1 MSPRVKVAILLLAAG
16 RGERLG
22 ADVPKAFLQLG
33 GEPLLLHSAA
43 RLLAAVRSSDSCEVV
58 VLVQPEDRI
67 ELVPGCLDRLRE
79 IMPKGVEPKI
89 VDGGATRQESMNCGL
104 AATSDDVDLVCVHDA
119 ARALVSIERTRE
131 CLRTAQA
138 VGAALLA
145 IPAADTLKRVTGSQ
159 VTETLDR
166 SSIYYAQTPQIARR
180 DWFLE
185 AAARAN
191 DEGFTAT
198 DDASLLEHAG
208 RPVAVVS
215 GSTGNLKITRP
226 DDLPVARALL
236 ACDPTPFPKQR

>member
-33 GEPLLLHSAA
+33 GETLLVHSAA
-43 RLLAAVRSSDSCEVV
+43 RLLAAVRSPDSCEVV
-58 VLVQPEDRI
+58 VLVQPEDRVD
-67 ELVPGCLDRLRE
+67 LVPACLERLRE
-79 IMPKGVEPKI
+79 IMPRGTEPKI
-89 VDGGATRQESMNCGL
+89 VDGGATRQESMGLGL

-119 ARALVSIERTRE
+119 ARALVPIDRTRE
-131 CLRTAQA
+131 CLQTAQA

-145 IPAADTLKRVTGSQ
+145 VPAADTLKRVTGSQ

-180 DWFLE
+180 DWFM
-185 AAARAN
+185 AAAAQAN
-191 DEGFTAT
+191 EEGFTAT
-198 DDASLLEHAG
+198 DDASLLERAG

-215 GSTGNLKITRP
+215 GSAGNIKITRP

-236 ACDPTPFPKQR
+236 ACDPTPFPEQR